1 MLNARLAALFVEF
14 LPSAKIQYL
23 LIRMFCYY
31 LVLSD
36 VASCRFT
43 CGILQVTVVKFS
55 LVTSIAISDLMFI
68 FHLVIIRKRWAVGTV
83 IQVWV

>member
-1 MLNARLAALFVEF
+1 MEF
-14 LPSAKIQYL
+14 LPWARIQYL

-31 LVLSD
+31 LVLID
-36 VASCRFT
+36 VAPCHFT
-43 CGILQVTVVKFS
+43 CGILQVTVLTVVKFS